1 MKTIVKLITVND
13 GKCEDFHNGDFLSV
27 IDYPRTEAI
36 ISAFLD
42 DGYVLESR
50 TQRITPS
57 VQEEGAYS
65 FYIGGW
71 DLLFT
76 KTVEDDAEDDSDE
89 FLKKVIEEAVHS
101 N

>member
-1 MKTIVKLITVND
+1 M
-13 GKCEDFHNGDFLSV
+13 
-27 IDYPRTEAI
+27 
-36 ISAFLD
+36 
-42 DGYVLESR
+42 ESR

>member
-13 GKCEDFHNGDFLSV
+13 GKCEDYHNGDFLSV

-65 FYIGGW
+65 FYIGGGICC
-71 DLLFT
+71 LPRQ
-76 KTVEDDAEDDSDE
+76 
-89 FLKKVIEEAVHS
+89 LKMMPRMIVMNS
-101 N
+101 

>member
-13 GKCEDFHNGDFLSV
+13 GKCKDFHNGDFLLV
-27 IDYPRTEAI
+27 TDYPRTEAI

-42 DGYVLESR
+42 NGYVLESR

-76 KTVEDDAEDDSDE
+76 KRVEDDAEDDSDE